1 MDVRIHGMCYF
12 DIMIVSDN
20 ILPDVYGNT
29 NRRRHVTMC
38 MLIELV
44 SRLGFGNVYEQG
56 SIDCIMP
63 PSTRRNRSLTA
74 LSLPSPLSYHLSPR
88 TRTTDLIFKQVEV
101 FMEHFINSKQII
113 FGKKSVFAAYLLEDR
128 NKSDRDRFEVVAF
141 GSGTK
146 WEKKIECSS
155 LMKLDQFTY
164 DFHAE
169 AIANQ
174 SFNRY
179 LINEMKKSCN
189 KEESVF
195 EFHPP
200 PLVQGH
206 RYFNL
211 QPNVRFH
218 FVCSKVPCGGAA
230 KSLYAVESWCNLCTK
245 SGTIDN
251 TQHCMEYVIKS
262 CTDKIGK
269 WMKDGVQDHIVH
281 PYTGSITLQT
291 IIISTDK
298 THSHECQDNARVAL
312 LRDSHAKTKVIF
324 SKEIIIRD
332 RNLPIRKK
340 QKSGWEHWSYNWCKG
355 DTKVERIDTRDIN
368 KSDNQGSSQIC
379 KHKMYQALNNVLRL
393 KINLDQSQDYVDRR
407 NSGLLGM
414 ETLDDF
420 DSFKLRP
427 NCKTQSLENK
437 GCIKQA
443 RHSLL
448 T

>member
-1 MDVRIHGMCYF
+1 MCYF

-20 ILPDVYGNT
+20 ILPDVYGDT
-29 NRRRHVTMC
+29 NRRRHMTS

-44 SRLGFGNVYEQG
+44 STKLRLGFGNVYEQG
-56 SIDCIMP
+56 SIDCTMP
-63 PSTRRNRSLTA
+63 PSTHRHRSLTA
-74 LSLPSPLSYHLSPR
+74 LSYHLSPR
-88 TRTTDLIFKQVEV
+88 TCTTHLIFKQVEV

-128 NKSDRDRFEVVAF
+128 NKSDRGRFEVVAF

-155 LMKLDQFTY
+155 VVKLDQFIY

-169 AIANQ
+169 AIASL
-174 SFNRY
+174 SFSRY
-179 LINEMKKSCN
+179 LINQMKKSCSN
-189 KEESVF
+189 EESIF

-218 FVCSKVPCGGAA
+218 FYCSKVPCGDAA
-230 KSLYAVESWCNLCTK
+230 KSLYAVESWCNLCKK

-251 TQHCMEYVIKS
+251 AQHCMEYVIKS

-281 PYTGSITLQT
+281 PYTGSITLKS
-291 IIISTDK
+291 IIMSTDK

-332 RNLPIRKK
+332 RNLPIHKK
-340 QKSGWEHWSYNWCKG
+340 KVAGNIGVTIGVRGTQK
-355 DTKVERIDTRDIN
+355 
-368 KSDNQGSSQIC
+368 
-379 KHKMYQALNNVLRL
+379 
-393 KINLDQSQDYVDRR
+393 
-407 NSGLLGM
+407 
-414 ETLDDF
+414 
-420 DSFKLRP
+420 
-427 NCKTQSLENK
+427 
-437 GCIKQA
+437 
-443 RHSLL
+443 
-448 T
+448 